1 MTEKKFDTGVVSW
14 RIFDEMFESQ
24 LDFIRKLRFLVR
36 AGMVENDG
44 TVLEI
49 IADLV
54 KLNESS
60 IRELREQGLD
70 ERERAGGPG
79 VSVVARK
86 CDDLSQA
93 EAPDPEEQRLLEIIS
108 EVRKEGGY
116 HWENLRAVIEG
127 AYHLFRGQKE
137 HPSA

>member
-14 RIFDEMFESQ
+14 QIFDEMFESQ

-44 TVLEI
+44 VVLEI
-49 IADLV
+49 MADLL
-54 KLNESS
+54 KMKESAV
-60 IRELREQGLD
+60 RQLREQGLVQ
-70 ERERAGGPG
+70 REAAGGPG
-79 VSVVARK
+79 VSVVAEK
-86 CDDLSQA
+86 SDDSHRA
-93 EAPDPEEQRLLEIIS
+93 ELLDPEDQRLLEKIS
-108 EVRKEGGY
+108 EIRKQGGY

-127 AYHLFRGQKE
+127 AYHLFRSQKE

>member
-14 RIFDEMFESQ
+14 RSFDEMYESRQ
-24 LDFIRKLRFLVR
+24 DFIRKLRFLVR
-36 AGMVENDG
+36 AGMVDSDG
-44 TVLEI
+44 AVLEI

-54 KLNESS
+54 KLEEAS
-60 IRELREQGLD
+60 IRELREQALE
-70 ERERAGGPG
+70 EREHAGGPG
-79 VSVVARK
+79 VSVVAKKR
-86 CDDLSQA
+86 DDSDPADAL
-93 EAPDPEEQRLLEIIS
+93 DPEEQRLLEKIS
-108 EVRKEGGY
+108 EIRKQGGY

>member
-14 RIFDEMFESQ
+14 EIFDEMFEVQ

-36 AGMVENDG
+36 AGMVEKDG
-44 TVLEI
+44 VVLEI
-49 IADLV
+49 ITDLLKMKETAV
-54 KLNESS
+54 
-60 IRELREQGLD
+60 RQLRGQGLE
-70 ERERAGGPG
+70 EREVAGGPG
-79 VSVVARK
+79 VSVVVK
-86 CDDLSQA
+86 SSEESHQA
-93 EAPDPEEQRLLEIIS
+93 EALDAEEQRLLEKIS
-108 EVRKEGGY
+108 EIRKQGGY